1 MVANDPNQS
10 GAEVFIE
17 TLKDLKRDGTAK
29 AFRVLDTKNDP
40 FWVSG
45 ARERNAR
52 WITGLWKKYEGTT
65 VWPGYDRGIHYLL
78 VSLNIDCPWGMNR
91 KVHPSQKYMNVLSDW
106 SALTRAIRDARN
118 WGLIPWDAIR
128 SMRAEGLELWIN
140 YGGSLN
146 RKDKLPFEDYDGK
159 IDHSLLVEIP
169 ELEELE
175 KARIYEDSFDSEVE
189 NLFDSLINDET
200 EELTAS
206 RYQPYYVAV
215 VSEKEGLKTV
225 AERTLS
231 ELGHGFDFLKF
242 TGQASTTEIRRFA
255 RWLAVGGPK
264 EHPISKKKIRIF
276 YLSDFDYAGR
286 IMVPAF
292 IWKLYY
298 LLLTMGKQDLDV
310 KIKPLAL
317 TKEQVDEFN
326 LPPGPVAAKSLGSK
340 TLQDRWLRDFGKIIE
355 IDSLMGLY
363 PGELEK
369 IIVEAISP
377 YIDRDLEAEMQEQYS
392 SWCGETFD
400 SVIKDLEHLRE
411 PWEDAHEALS
421 TAVDE
426 LNEAIEEA
434 GILDELKKLTAKIDE
449 IKEKHKIDDLVETYE
464 DTMKGIELDTASYAS
479 EFEKPESELDVDED
493 EEDWLFDSTRP
504 PTTQAEILR
513 QYKP

>member
-1 MVANDPNQS
+1 MANDPNQS
-10 GAEVFIE
+10 GAEVFIN
-17 TLKDLKRDGTAK
+17 TLKDLKLDGTAK

-52 WITGLWKKYEGTT
+52 WITELWKKYEGTT

-78 VSLNIDCPWGMNR
+78 VSLNIECPWGQNR
-91 KVHPSQKYMNVLSDW
+91 KKHPSPLYMNVLSDW

-128 SMRAEGLELWIN
+128 SMRTEGLAQWIN
-140 YGGSLN
+140 YGGSLAN
-146 RKDKLPFEDYDGK
+146 KDKLPFEGYDGK
-159 IDHSLLVEIP
+159 IDHYLSVTIP
-169 ELEELE
+169 ELNELE
-175 KARIYEDSFDSEVE
+175 IASIYEDNFDYEVE
-189 NLFDSLINDET
+189 ALFDDLINNHT
-200 EELTAS
+200 QQLKAS

-231 ELGHGFDFLKF
+231 ELGHGFDFLGF

-255 RWLAVGGPK
+255 TWIAHGGPS
-264 EHPISKKKIRIF
+264 EHPINEKKIRIF
-276 YLSDFDYAGR
+276 YLRDYDYAGQ

-298 LLLTMGKQDLDV
+298 LLLTMNKTGMDV

-317 TKEQVDEFN
+317 TTEQVEAFN

-340 TLQDRWLRDFGKIIE
+340 TLQDRWLREHGKIIE
-355 IDSLMGLY
+355 IDSLMGLH

-377 YIDRDLEAEMQEQYS
+377 YIDRDLKDEMEEQYS
-392 SWCGETFD
+392 SWCGDILD
-400 SVIKDLEHLRE
+400 SVTKDLEHLRD

-434 GILDELKKLTAKIDE
+434 GILDELKKLTARIDE
-449 IKEKHKIDDLVETYE
+449 IKEKHKIDDLKETYE
-464 DTMKGIELDTASYAS
+464 ATMKGIELDTVSYAG

-504 PTTQAEILR
+504 PTAQAEILR
-513 QYKP
+513 EYKP